1 MKFLDTRSKIAEPPA
16 GHEMVCVCGF
26 FDPLLAAHVRMLAQQ
41 RVPGKPLAVRIVD
54 PPDPLL
60 PLADR
65 ARLVAALSMVDR
77 VLPGVGADGPIADAH
92 LREEFLRRVRR
103 RASE

>member
-1 MKFLDTRSKIAEPPA
+1 MKFLDTRSKVAEPPA
-16 GHEMVCVCGF
+16 GQEMAVVCGF
-26 FDPLLAAHVRMLAQQ
+26 FDPLLAAHVRLLAQQ
-41 RVPGKPLAVRIVD
+41 RIPGKPLAVQIVD

-65 ARLVAALSMVDR
+65 ARVVAALSTVDH
-77 VLPGVGADGPIADAH
+77 VFPGGAERPIADAH

-103 RASE
+103 RAGE